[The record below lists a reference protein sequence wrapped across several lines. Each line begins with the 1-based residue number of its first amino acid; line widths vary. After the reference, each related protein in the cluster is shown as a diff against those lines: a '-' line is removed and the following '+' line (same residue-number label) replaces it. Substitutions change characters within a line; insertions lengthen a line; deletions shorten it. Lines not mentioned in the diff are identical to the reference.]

1 MTSEQKKRSISLL
14 LAGFIIFSSLYV
26 TQPIFNGLSHYFDV
40 SLSDVSLT
48 LSISTFMLGVGLVIV
63 PMLNNI
69 EKKRMMSISVLLVSI
84 LSLISVFVKQFEA
97 FLVIR
102 GLMGL
107 VLSGVPS
114 TAMAYIADEVHKD
127 RVSKVMGLYVAGTT
141 FGGMSG
147 RVVVGILTDLFNWQ
161 IAIGTL
167 SVINLIFAI
176 LMVSLL
182 PVSKVQTPNWIS
194 PKQHLLKYIQLLKIP
209 AVLKTMSLSFLL
221 MGTFVT
227 IYSYITVRFEQPPF
241 SLSES
246 TIAFIFILY
255 LIGTYSSINFGKLSI
270 KLGVKK
276 AYALAITIMIV
287 GIALTFI
294 TYLPIDIVGLA
305 AMTFGFFGAHSIQS
319 SYIATLTESSKSHAS
334 TLYLLG
340 YYVGSSLLTILGGYI
355 YVHLEWL
362 GIGILSLLLTF
373 IAVFISRSLFR
384 DSTT

>member
-107 VLSGVPS
+107 VLSGVPLLPWHILLMKFIK
-114 TAMAYIADEVHKD
+114 TA
-127 RVSKVMGLYVAGTT
+127 VSKVMGLYVAGTT

-161 IAIGTL
+161 IAIGAL

-182 PVSKVQTPNWIS
+182 PVSKSPNS
-194 PKQHLLKYIQLLKIP
+194 ELDFPKQHLLKY
-209 AVLKTMSLSFLL
+209 
-221 MGTFVT
+221 
-227 IYSYITVRFEQPPF
+227 
-241 SLSES
+241 
-246 TIAFIFILY
+246 
-255 LIGTYSSINFGKLSI
+255 
-270 KLGVKK
+270 
-276 AYALAITIMIV
+276 
-287 GIALTFI
+287 
-294 TYLPIDIVGLA
+294 
-305 AMTFGFFGAHSIQS
+305 
-319 SYIATLTESSKSHAS
+319 
-334 TLYLLG
+334 
-340 YYVGSSLLTILGGYI
+340 
-355 YVHLEWL
+355 
-362 GIGILSLLLTF
+362 
-373 IAVFISRSLFR
+373 
-384 DSTT
+384 

>member
-26 TQPIFNGLSHYFDV
+26 TQPIFNGLSHYFNV
-40 SLSDVSLT
+40 PLSDVSLT
-48 LSISTFMLGVGLVIV
+48 LSVSTFMLGLGLIIA

-69 EKKRMMSISVLLVSI
+69 EKKRMMSISVLLVSL
-84 LSLISVFVKQFEA
+84 LSIASVFVTNFYL

-107 VLSGVPS
+107 ALSGVPS
-114 TAMAYIADEVHKD
+114 IAMAYIADEIHKD
-127 RVSKVMGLYVAGTT
+127 RVRKVMGLYVAGTT

-147 RVVVGILTDLFNWQ
+147 RVVVGILTDIANWQ
-161 IAIGTL
+161 IAIASL
-167 SVINLIFAI
+167 SIINLILAI
-176 LMVSLL
+176 FMVILL
-182 PVSKVQTPNWIS
+182 PASTVQTPNWVS
-194 PKQHLLKYIQLLKIP
+194 PKQHLIKYSQLLSVP
-209 AVLKTMSLSFLL
+209 AVLKSMSLAFLL

-227 IYSYITVRFEQPPF
+227 VYSYITVRFERAPF

-255 LIGTYSSINFGKLSI
+255 LIGTYSSINFGKLST
-270 KLGVKK
+270 KLGIKK
-276 AYALAITIMIV
+276 AYRLAITIMII

-294 TYLPIDIVGLA
+294 TYLPIDIIGLA

-319 SYIATLTESSKSHAS
+319 SYIATLTDSSKSHAS

-340 YYVGSSLLTILGGYI
+340 YYVGSSLLTILGGHI
-355 YVHLEWL
+355 FVKFDWL
-362 GIGILSLLLTF
+362 GIGLLSLVLTL
-373 IAVFISRSLFR
+373 IAVVISNSLFKNVVN
-384 DSTT
+384 